1 VNALGLPGAL
11 EIFMAGEM
19 RVAVV
24 TGASRGIGRAIALR
38 LANDGRHV
46 VLVSRSAGPLADVQA
61 AIEQAGGNASVC
73 AVDVGDR
80 AAWAAAIETIVKDHG
95 RLDILVNNAGIT
107 RDNLS
112 LRMSDEEWDEVIA
125 VNLTS
130 AFVAI
135 RAAARAMM
143 KQRFGRIVNIAS
155 TSGLVGN
162 AGQANYAAA
171 KSGLIGLSKTIARE
185 LGSKGITCNVVAPGF
200 IQTDMTANLPTEITD
215 KVKEAM
221 AIKRLGEADDIAA
234 TVAYVTSDAAGFL
247 TGQTIAVDGGMT
259 MC

>member
-1 VNALGLPGAL
+1 
-11 EIFMAGEM
+11 MTTDK

-38 LANDGRHV
+38 LARDGRHV
-46 VLVSRSAGPLADVQA
+46 VLVSRSAGPLAEVKSQ
-61 AIEQAGGNASVC
+61 IEDAGGEASLC

-80 AAWAAAIETIVKDHG
+80 AALASAIEGIIKDRA
-95 RLDILVNNAGIT
+95 RLDILINNAGIT
-107 RDNLS
+107 RDNLV
-112 LRMSDEEWDEVIA
+112 LRMSDEEWDEVIG

-171 KSGLIGLSKTIARE
+171 KAGLVGLSKTIARE
-185 LGSKGITCNVVAPGF
+185 LGGKGITCNVIAPGF
-200 IQTDMTANLPTEITD
+200 IQTDMTANLPEDVTNA
-215 KVKEAM
+215 VKGAM

-234 TVAYVTSDAAGFL
+234 AVAYVTADDAGFL

>member
-1 VNALGLPGAL
+1 MADEQRIAL
-11 EIFMAGEM
+11 
-19 RVAVV
+19 V
-24 TGASRGIGRAIALR
+24 TGASRGIGRAVALR
-38 LANDGRHV
+38 LAREGRHV
-46 VLVSRSAGPLADVQA
+46 VLVSRSEGPLGEVRSQ
-61 AIEQAGGNASVC
+61 IEDSGGRASVL
-73 AVDVGDR
+73 AADVGDR
-80 AAWAAAIETIVKDHG
+80 GAWAGAVEGVVKEHG

-107 RDNLS
+107 RDNLV
-112 LRMSDEEWDEVIA
+112 LRMSDEEWDQVLS

-171 KSGLIGLSKTIARE
+171 KSGLIGLSKTVARE
-185 LGSKGITCNVVAPGF
+185 LGGKGITCNVVAPGF
-200 IQTDMTANLPTEITD
+200 IQTDMTANLPEDVTA
-215 KVKEAM
+215 KVKEMM
-221 AIKRLGEADDIAA
+221 AIKRLGEGEDIAA
-234 TVAYVTSDAAGFL
+234 AVAYVTADDAGFL
-247 TGQTIAVDGGMT
+247 TGQVIAVDGGMT